1 MLEKDNRGSIHKRP
15 FHDMKFVDNI
25 REQYFKSASSADDGG
40 PIESQREPV
49 RVRSLVK
56 PGFLVKPVR
65 SHDELQD
72 AHDGGQVQ
80 ESLKNWQVRNG
91 MHAGN

>member
-25 REQYFKSASSADDGG
+25 REQYFKSASS
-40 PIESQREPV
+40 EPV
-49 RVRSLVK
+49 RVRSLVRSSD
-56 PGFLVKPVR
+56 GPVR

-72 AHDGGQVQ
+72 AHDGGQVP